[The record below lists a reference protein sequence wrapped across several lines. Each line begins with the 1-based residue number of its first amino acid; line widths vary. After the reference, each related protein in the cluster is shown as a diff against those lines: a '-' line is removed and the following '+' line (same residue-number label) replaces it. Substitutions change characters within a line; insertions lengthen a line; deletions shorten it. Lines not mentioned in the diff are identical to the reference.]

1 MGLWIFAIT
10 FSAWRRRMRGRRT
23 SDVPEKQYLVDALT
37 VNDSWRLFKILAELV
52 DGFETL
58 SEIYPAVTI
67 FGSARVRPADE
78 VYERTVTIARKLAEN
93 GFNILTGGGPG
104 IMEAG
109 NKGAREG
116 GAKSVGLN
124 IMLPLEQEPNPYSNV
139 NLDFQYFFV
148 RKVMFVKYAQAYIGM
163 PGGLGTLD
171 EIFEALTLIQ
181 TKRIKPFPVILV
193 GRDYWSGLID
203 WMHSILLDRQYISKE
218 DTLLFSVMDDPDE
231 VVYTIKRY
239 VIV

>member
-1 MGLWIFAIT
+1 
-10 FSAWRRRMRGRRT
+10 MRGRRT
-23 SDVPEKQYLVDALT
+23 SEASEKQYLVDAIT
-37 VNDSWRLFKILAELV
+37 VHDSWRLFKILAELV

-58 SEIYPAVTI
+58 TEIYPAVTI
-67 FGSARVRPADE
+67 FGSARVRPGDE
-78 VYERTVTIARKLAEN
+78 IYERTVTIARKLAEN
-93 GFNILTGGGPG
+93 GFNVVTGGGPG

-116 GAKSVGLN
+116 GARSVGLN

-139 NLDFQYFFV
+139 KLDFQYFFV
-148 RKVMFVKYAQAYIGM
+148 RKVMFIKYGQAYIGM

-181 TKRIKPFPVILV
+181 TRRIKPFPVILV
-193 GRDYWSGLID
+193 GKDYWSGLID
-203 WMHSILLDRQYISKE
+203 WMRNTLLERHYISKD
-218 DTLLFSVMDDPDE
+218 DTNLFSVIDDPDE
-231 VVYTIKRY
+231 VVHTIKRY

>member
-1 MGLWIFAIT
+1 MQ
-10 FSAWRRRMRGRRT
+10 GRRT
-23 SDVPEKQYLVDALT
+23 PEKAEKQYLLDAIT
-37 VNDSWRLFKILAELV
+37 VHDSWRLFKILAELV

-58 SEIYPAVTI
+58 AEIYPAVTI
-67 FGSARVRPADE
+67 FGSARVKPGDE
-78 VYERTVTIARKLAEN
+78 IYERTVTIARKLAEN
-93 GFNILTGGGPG
+93 GFNVLTGGGPG

-124 IMLPLEQEPNPYSNV
+124 IMLPMEQEPNPYANV
-139 NLDFQYFFV
+139 KLDFQYFFV
-148 RKVMFVKYAQAYIGM
+148 RKVMFVKYGQAYIGM

-181 TKRIKPFPVILV
+181 THRIKPFPVILV
-193 GRDYWSGLID
+193 GKDYWSGLAD
-203 WMHSILLDRQYISKE
+203 WIRN
-218 DTLLFSVMDDPDE
+218 TLLARNYVSQQDLDLVTLLDDPDE
-231 VVYTIKRY
+231 VVRTIKRY

>member
-1 MGLWIFAIT
+1 MG
-10 FSAWRRRMRGRRT
+10 
-23 SDVPEKQYLVDALT
+23 EKQYVINAIT
-37 VNDSWRLFKILAELV
+37 VHDSWRLFKIMAEFV

-58 SEIYPAVTI
+58 SELYPAVSI
-67 FGSARVRPADE
+67 FGSARVRPGDE
-78 VYERTVTIARKLAEN
+78 TYEKTVVIARKLAQN
-93 GFNILTGGGPG
+93 GFHVITGGGPG

-124 IMLPLEQEPNPYSNV
+124 IELPLEQEPNPYSN
-139 NLDFQYFFV
+139 LRIDFQYFFV

-163 PGGLGTLD
+163 PGGFGTLD

-193 GRDYWSGLID
+193 GKDYWSGLLD
-203 WMHSILLDRQYISKE
+203 WVRATLLGGSYISPGDLE
-218 DTLLFSVMDDPDE
+218 FVTLLDDPDE
-231 VVYTIKRY
+231 VVHTIKRY